1 MIKKFS
7 KITIATLTL
16 LFSTGCESEIKNA
29 MMQSSEIAG
38 YSALDHFYYSSIDDL
53 ILRAEKLGEVIT
65 IHTSADFP
73 HYASIDDLA
82 LRATDIVKVEALDE
96 RVEMINTWL
105 PPQNELEDAGGGFRE
120 AYEVFT
126 VHRFKILEVF
136 QGYKEVGDILDVK
149 QMGGQLGS
157 INLINHDKVMFNTYD
172 DLILFLE
179 SYDVEN
185 MPASLLNPF
194 QSAYRF
200 TPTNADAR
208 MRNVNDELQSISSQN
223 DLILTLDD
231 LARISANRL
240 D

>member
-1 MIKKFS
+1 MIKNFS
-7 KITIATLTL
+7 KITIATLIL
-16 LFSTGCESEIKNA
+16 LFSTGCESQIKNA
-29 MMQSSEIAG
+29 MMQSSEITG
-38 YSALDHFYYSSIDDL
+38 YSALEHFYYSSIDDL

-73 HYASIDDLA
+73 HYDSIDDLA
-82 LRATDIVKVEALDE
+82 LRATDVVRVEILDE

-136 QGYKEVGDILDVK
+136 QGHKEVGDILDVK
-149 QMGGQLGS
+149 QMGGKLGS
-157 INLINHDKVMFNTYD
+157 VNLINHDKVIFDTYD

-185 MPASLLNPF
+185 MPASLLNPS

-200 TPTNADAR
+200 TSANADAR
-208 MRNVNDELQSISSQN
+208 KKNTNDRLQSVNAEN

-231 LARISANRL
+231 LVRISANTY
-240 D
+240 